1 MRIELVTDGGFA
13 AFPGLAAPIALDD
26 AKLPADRRAE
36 LQRLLNLALAE
47 KAVHGAAKAAPVPDA
62 RRYKISIQRDAQR
75 YELDAADPMVPS
87 AFASLMKFVRD
98 NGAR

>member
-36 LQRLLNLALAE
+36 LQRLLNEL
-47 KAVHGAAKAAPVPDA
+47 GAK
-62 RRYKISIQRDAQR
+62 
-75 YELDAADPMVPS
+75 L
-87 AFASLMKFVRD
+87 
-98 NGAR
+98 